1 MNEINNIKVS
11 VSYEKPSTSKFAA
24 LMAEYEAAK
33 KYADETVAYYK
44 PLADMAEEAKMLA
57 ILDQLENIKEYAL
70 TLQALTGVKTVKISA
85 YIDRALRGYY
95 SKAGCF
101 VVKANDSGTSI
112 YWDGV
117 EFTMDAFKARRYHFT
132 GAEDE
137 SVNILGNWE
146 KWKVYETLEK
156 DALEQMQYHIKGQQN
171 RAEKQKDR
179 LYNITKEVK

>member
-1 MNEINNIKVS
+1 MNDIKVT
-11 VSYEKPSTSKFAA
+11 VTYDKPSTSKFAA

-95 SKAGCF
+95 SSAGHF
-101 VVKANDSGTSI
+101 IVKTDDRGPSI
-112 YWDGV
+112 SWDGV
-117 EFTMDAFKARRYHFT
+117 EFTMDALKTKRYHFT
-132 GAEDE
+132 GAECEAAD
-137 SVNILGNWE
+137 ILGNWE
-146 KWKVYETLEK
+146 KWKVYEALEK
-156 DALEQMQYHIKGQQN
+156 DALEQMQYHIKRQQN

>member
-24 LMAEYEAAK
+24 LIAEYEAAK

-70 TLQALTGVKTVKISA
+70 TLQALTGVKTVNISA
-85 YIDRALRGYY
+85 RIDRALRGYY
-95 SKAGCF
+95 SGAGCF
-101 VVKANDSGTSI
+101 IVKANNEGVYIS
-112 YWDGV
+112 WDGV
-117 EFTMDAFKARRYHFT
+117 EFTMDALKTRRYHFT
-132 GAEDE
+132 GEE
-137 SVNILGNWE
+137 GSNILGNWE

-156 DALEQMQYHIKGQQN
+156 DALEQVQYHIEKQQN

-179 LYNITKEVK
+179 LYNITKEVE